1 MSLDSLA
8 ALKPYLS
15 FFHPI
20 TMWILILLVVALYA
34 MYLGVQVR
42 RTRLAEGESK
52 KELVRGRFAIRHHQ
66 IGSILLALMVMG
78 AIGGIMVTYLNS
90 GKIVIGPRLFAG
102 LGMVGLVSTSAALVP
117 FVQKHDWVRSI
128 HVSLNLIL
136 LGLFGWQAVTGVQ
149 IVQKIVSQMTNGAG

>member
-1 MSLDSLA
+1 
-8 ALKPYLS
+8 
-15 FFHPI
+15 
-20 TMWILILLVVALYA
+20 
-34 MYLGVQVR
+34 
-42 RTRLAEGESK
+42 
-52 KELVRGRFAIRHHQ
+52 
-66 IGSILLALMVMG
+66 
-78 AIGGIMVTYLNS
+78 MVTYLNS
-90 GKIVIGPRLFAG
+90 GKIVIGSRLFAG

>member
-1 MSLDSLA
+1 MSPDSLA

-15 FFHPI
+15 FFHPV
-20 TMWILILLVVALYA
+20 TMWILLVVALYA

-42 RTRLAEGESK
+42 RARLADGDLK
-52 KELVRGRFAIRHHQ
+52 KELVKGRFALRHHQ

-78 AIGGIMVTYLNS
+78 AIGGITVTYLNN
-90 GKIVIGPRLFAG
+90 GKIVIGSHLFAG

-117 FVQKHDWVRSI
+117 FMQKHDWVRSI

-149 IVQKIVSQMTNGAG
+149 IVQKIVSKMMTNGVG

>member
-1 MSLDSLA
+1 MISEILA

-20 TMWILILLVVALYA
+20 TMWILLVVALYA

-42 RTRLAEGESK
+42 RTRLADGDIK
-52 KELVRGRFAIRHHQ
+52 KELVKGRFAIRHHQ

-78 AIGGIMVTYLNS
+78 AIGGITVTYLNS
-90 GKIVIGPRLFAG
+90 GKIVIGPHLFAG
-102 LGMVGLVSTSAALVP
+102 LGMVGLISTSAALVP
-117 FVQKHDWVRSI
+117 FMQKHDWVRSI

-149 IVQKIVSQMTNGAG
+149 IVQKIVSQMMKNGAA